1 MSLRR
6 SGIGS
11 LDPGAVPGASTI
23 NRGTG
28 RWLYEVR

>member
-1 MSLRR
+1 MPLRR
-6 SGIGS
+6 CGIDE
-11 LDPGAVPGASTI
+11 LDPGAGPGWSTI